1 VYVLQLHGSFSYLNI
16 GSSEKY
22 SLYSLAVALQGS
34 GLDNVIFESQ
44 QKQEIYLL
52 LQNVLTG
59 WWVHSAC
66 YSVST
71 GGFFSEVKWSECETY
86 NSLLSS
92 CEVKNESSY
101 TLPSSVCFM
110 CVLRQFCLVVSHLFY
125 LHLQIF

>member
-1 VYVLQLHGSFSYLNI
+1 MIIYNSQVTIFYYKSQDHSENMFKSINCIFCWFDKVYVLQLHGSFSYLNI

-34 GLDNVIFESQ
+34 GLDNVVFESQ

-71 GGFFSEVKWSECETY
+71 AGSFSEVK
-86 NSLLSS
+86 
-92 CEVKNESSY
+92 
-101 TLPSSVCFM
+101 
-110 CVLRQFCLVVSHLFY
+110 
-125 LHLQIF
+125 